1 MPRVLKNCF
10 FGALAVCVA
19 LPSVVAGTAT
29 TTAEREADVLIVQR
43 RNKMLVEDL
52 SDIVSRCD
60 DFYAEMKDLSENE
73 VSRRAADLAE
83 RFETLLVRFPDSVP
97 VLFFFAEFLRAG
109 GENERAEA
117 LLLKAESLDENFA
130 PAQFVL
136 AEILAERGAAEE
148 ACLRFRRGISETSDA
163 ESVAIYGEFLCDNRE
178 ALLAKK
184 CFKNRAELERS
195 MQDAFRRAAIFS
207 DNNPDFYWRYAES
220 FYDVE
225 EPDWC
230 VALRVWEIV
239 GDLPSVKKDSVRLV
253 AVAIHRARVLA
264 ELGRI
269 DEADELLR
277 ENVGVPAL
285 ERSRRQVFE
294 IIRQKR
300 AGK

>member
-1 MPRVLKNCF
+1 MRRVLKKSF
-10 FGALAVCVA
+10 LGALAMCLAVPCLA
-19 LPSVVAGTAT
+19 ETSVPV
-29 TTAEREADVLIVQR
+29 AERDADILIVQR

-60 DFYAEMKDLSENE
+60 DFYAEMKNLPENE
-73 VSRRAADLAE
+73 IARRAADLAE
-83 RFETLLVRFPDSVP
+83 RFESLLERFPDSVP

-109 GENERAEA
+109 GENERAES
-117 LLLKAESLDENFA
+117 LLLKAESLDEDFA
-130 PAQFVL
+130 PAQFIL

-148 ACLRFRRGISETSDA
+148 AFPRFRRGISEDSDA
-163 ESVAIYGEFLCDNRE
+163 ESVAIYGEFLCDNQE
-178 ALLAKK
+178 VLLAKK
-184 CFKNRAELERS
+184 CFKNREDLDRN
-195 MQDAFRRAAIFS
+195 MQDVFRRAAIFS

-225 EPDWC
+225 KPDWRL
-230 VALRVWEIV
+230 ALLVWEIV
-239 GDLPSVKKDSVRLV
+239 GDLPAVKKDSARLV

-269 DEADELLR
+269 DEADALLR
-277 ENVGVPAL
+277 ENVGIPAL
-285 ERSRRQVFE
+285 ERSRRQVFD